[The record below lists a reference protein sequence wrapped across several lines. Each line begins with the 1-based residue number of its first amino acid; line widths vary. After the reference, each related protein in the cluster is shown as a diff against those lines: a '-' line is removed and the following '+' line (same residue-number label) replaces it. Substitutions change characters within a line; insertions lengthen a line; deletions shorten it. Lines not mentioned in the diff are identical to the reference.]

1 MRLPPIAAAS
11 LLVLCV
17 PAALVA
23 QTVDT
28 LPRFPAVTGHSLQ
41 GHDVTLPAGFTG
53 ERNLVFVA
61 FRRDQQRDVDSWRP
75 LARELVARDSTVRAY
90 EIPVLARR
98 YRFVRP
104 MMEAGMRRGM
114 PDTTT
119 RAHTILLFI
128 DKSPFERAL
137 RISSEDAIVP
147 MIVDRDGRV
156 RWRARG
162 PFTAVLADSL
172 RAALALP

>member
-1 MRLPPIAAAS
+1 MRPSSIAAAA
-11 LLVLCV
+11 LLVLRA

-23 QTVDT
+23 QNADT
-28 LPRFPAVTGHSLQ
+28 LPRFPAVSGHSLQ
-41 GHDVTLPAGFTG
+41 GHDVQLPAGFAG

-75 LARELVARDSTVRAY
+75 LARELTARDSTLQAY

-104 MMEAGMRRGM
+104 MMEAGMRRGI

-137 RISSEDAIVP
+137 HVASEDSIVT
-147 MIVDRDGRV
+147 ILADHEGHV
-156 RWRARG
+156 RWSARG
-162 PFTAVLADSL
+162 PFTTPLADSL
-172 RAALALP
+172 RAALAQR

>member
-1 MRLPPIAAAS
+1 MRLLSIAAAS

-23 QTVDT
+23 QTADT
-28 LPRFPAVTGHSLQ
+28 LPRFPAVGGHSLQ
-41 GHDVTLPAGFTG
+41 GHEVQLPAGFGG

-75 LARELVARDSTVRAY
+75 LARELAARDSTVQVY

-104 MMEAGMRRGM
+104 MMEAGMRRGI

-137 RISSEDAIVP
+137 HVTSEDSIVP
-147 MIVDRDGRV
+147 MIVDRGGRV

-162 PFTAVLADSL
+162 PFTTVLADSL
-172 RAALALP
+172 RAALAPP